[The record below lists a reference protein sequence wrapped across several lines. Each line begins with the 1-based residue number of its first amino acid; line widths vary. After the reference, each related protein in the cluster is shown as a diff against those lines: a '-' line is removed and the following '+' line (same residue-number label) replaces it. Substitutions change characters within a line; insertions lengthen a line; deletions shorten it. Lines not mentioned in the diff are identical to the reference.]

1 MSPTTRVRA
10 ASRMRAHA
18 RWEIKLLLRNGE
30 QLLLMFVIPVALLV
44 GLEFAGSGWLGTSDA
59 VPTVLAV
66 SVMATAFTSLA
77 IGTGF
82 ERRSGALEYLGTT
95 PLTRIDLL
103 VGKLLAT
110 FVLTCLSM
118 GSIVLVGVL
127 LGWEPRPSWTAAVL
141 VTASGCLALG
151 SWAIALAGL
160 LRAEAVLALA
170 NGLFVLLVMF
180 GGVVVPPASMPSLL
194 GAIASSLPSG
204 ALADGLRESLGAA
217 SWPLVPIGVLLAWA
231 VAGALLARRTFRWE
245 P

>member
-1 MSPTTRVRA
+1 MRPTAGVRA
-10 ASRMRAHA
+10 GSRIRAHA
-18 RWEIKLLLRNGE
+18 RWEMKLLLRNGE

-44 GLEFAGSGWLGTSDA
+44 GLDFAGLGWLGTSA
-59 VPTVLAV
+59 PVPTVLAV

-95 PLTRIDLL
+95 PLTRTDLL

-118 GSIVLVGVL
+118 GSIVVVGLL
-127 LGWEPRPSWTAAVL
+127 LGWVPQPSWPAAVA
-141 VTASGCLALG
+141 VTATGCLALG

-170 NGLFVLLVMF
+170 NGLFVLLIVF
-180 GGVVVPPASMPSLL
+180 GGVVVPPASMPSVL
-194 GAIASSLPSG
+194 GAIAAVLPSG
-204 ALADGLRESLGAA
+204 ALADGLRDSLGSGA
-217 SWPLVPIGVLLAWA
+217 WPLVPIGVLLAWA
-231 VAGALLARRTFRWE
+231 VTGALLARRTFRWE